1 MKKILTSLILICS
14 LLCMPLM
21 FNVKAESTDEL
32 ENVIGMRGVWVS
44 TVGNLDF
51 RQKQGTKGVVR

>member
-21 FNVKAESTDEL
+21 FNVRAETTDEL
-32 ENVIGMRGVWVS
+32 ENVIG
-44 TVGNLDF
+44 LPLIEL
-51 RQKQGTKGVVR
+51 KQHLEKLFPKL